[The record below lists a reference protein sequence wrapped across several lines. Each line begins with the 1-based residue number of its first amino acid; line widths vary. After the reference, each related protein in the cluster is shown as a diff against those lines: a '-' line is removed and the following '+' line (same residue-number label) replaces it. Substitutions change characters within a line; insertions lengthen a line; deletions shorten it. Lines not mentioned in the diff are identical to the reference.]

1 VGFVHHRLEVA
12 PSRLSWAT
20 LNTLKSNSQLT
31 GMSKAMPYRR
41 SFSRLALMVAL
52 LVLSS
57 SGLAFALPE
66 PQFFVPPR
74 QRAGPSTSYNWSGY
88 AVTGPSGSVTDVKG
102 SWKVPVATSTPTDT
116 YSSFWVGI
124 DGYDSNT
131 VEQIGTDSDFL
142 SGSPTYYA
150 WFEFYPKSAYIIN
163 IVHIEPGDIISAEV
177 VYSGGRF
184 VVSITNENTSQSF
197 TTSSKVPSAKRSS
210 AEWIAEAPSS
220 GKILPLA
227 DFGTAYFGL
236 SYTLVA
242 STCSATVGGATGSIG
257 SFGPSVQEITMVD
270 SSGSPIAEPSPLT
283 SDGTSFSVQRVSS
296 AGEVFDFSVSVSPTS
311 ASVARGGST
320 TATVTV
326 SLLRGTAQAVSLST
340 SVSPA
345 EMTISTS
352 LLPHSGGP
360 TFTSTL
366 TVGTTAG
373 TPAGTYTVTITAT
386 GGGLTRSTS
395 FTLKVRGQKSK

>member
-1 VGFVHHRLEVA
+1 MPHRR
-12 PSRLSWAT
+12 P
-20 LNTLKSNSQLT
+20 LT
-31 GMSKAMPYRR
+31 E
-41 SFSRLALMVAL
+41 LAFMVAL

-57 SGLAFALPE
+57 SALAFALPE
-66 PQFFVPPR
+66 PQLFVPPR
-74 QRAGPSTSYNWSGY
+74 ERAGPSTSYNWSGY

-102 SWKVPVATSTPTDT
+102 SWKVPAITSTSIDT

-163 IVHIEPGDIISAEV
+163 TVHIEPGDIISAEV
-177 VYSGGRF
+177 KYSEGRF

-197 TTSSKVPSAKRSS
+197 ATSSKVPSAKRSS

-220 GKILPLA
+220 GRILPLA

-242 STCSATVGGATGSIG
+242 STCSATVGGITGSIG
-257 SFGPSVQEITMVD
+257 SFGSSVQEITMVD

-283 SDGTSFSVQRVSS
+283 SDGTSFSVRRVSS
-296 AGEVFDFSVSVSPTS
+296 AGETFDFSVSVSPTS
-311 ASVARGGST
+311 VSVTRGGSA

-326 SLLRGTAQAVSLST
+326 SLLGGTAQAVSLST
-340 SVSPA
+340 SVSPV
-345 EMTISTS
+345 ETTISTS
-352 LLPHSGGP
+352 FLPYSDSP
-360 TFTSTL
+360 TFTSAL
-366 TVGTTAG
+366 TIATTAS
-373 TPAGTYTVTITAT
+373 TPAGTYTITITAS

-395 FTLKVRGQKSK
+395 FTLKVRGQRTK